1 MREARCCGQE
11 RLPVDGAF
19 DGALALRRGEVRD
32 CATDTRHGWVPANVV
47 SVYEIRERRSV
58 GGDIAKYSRP
68 AIAKGEGRGRGYSIE
83 SRNLNAL
90 M

>member
-1 MREARCCGQE
+1 MREASCCGQE

-47 SVYEIRERRSV
+47 SVINTKYGSVEVWEEI
-58 GGDIAKYSRP
+58 
-68 AIAKGEGRGRGYSIE
+68 
-83 SRNLNAL
+83 
-90 M
+90 